1 MDVADESVMDTSA
14 AACEDTPAAASIE
27 TDGTLTA
34 ADSGGATADTNTTAD
49 SASIGGELCV
59 PRSCY
64 ISMRLSVCVGLT
76 HSPDF
81 IRNYPGSNTIALLAS
96 GQDWALQF

>member
-14 AACEDTPAAASIE
+14 VACDETPAAASIE

-49 SASIGGELCV
+49 STGIQGELCV
-59 PRSCY
+59 CRPNS
-64 ISMRLSVCVGLT
+64 
-76 HSPDF
+76 
-81 IRNYPGSNTIALLAS
+81 
-96 GQDWALQF
+96 